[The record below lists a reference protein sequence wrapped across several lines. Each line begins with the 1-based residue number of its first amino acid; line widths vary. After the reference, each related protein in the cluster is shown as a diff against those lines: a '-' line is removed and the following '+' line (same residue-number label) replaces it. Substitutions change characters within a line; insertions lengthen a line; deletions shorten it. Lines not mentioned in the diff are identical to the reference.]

1 MSRVEL
7 DCSAE
12 RALWW
17 ASRDAAFR
25 RLLPPW
31 HRVEVVPGPDGLQLL
46 LRYRPGLEWRLRR
59 RVRASARELR
69 FEQVDGPFV
78 RWIHTLRFEPTPAGC
93 MAEEVV
99 EYDLPLPR
107 LLDPVAGSMVRH
119 EIERV
124 FRFRRRRMRQDVRR
138 HAAFAHE
145 GLQAVAVTGQGVV
158 ASRLIDFLR
167 AGGHRVQRLSLHSD
181 AAPPAERWPERCAGL
196 DAVVHLATE
205 NLVSVP
211 GPRSIHRL
219 ADETHA
225 LACELARMCNPPRVL
240 LSASLAAIYG
250 DHDSDP
256 VGESAA
262 PGSGPL
268 SSVAEAVEL
277 ATEPARAAGIRVVH
291 LRLGLPLGGEAG
303 VLPRLSSMATR
314 RLGASV
320 EPGPQYLGWIDADD
334 AVGAILFLLFS
345 RRTEG
350 PVNVV
355 SPVSITAADLSRSV
369 RKVAGGSGKLQPRFL
384 ARTTLGR
391 VPTALLTQS
400 TRATP
405 SRLLSMGFGFDLPG
419 IEDTLRFELGRQIG
433 RSAW

>member
-1 MSRVEL
+1 
-7 DCSAE
+7 
-12 RALWW
+12 
-17 ASRDAAFR
+17 
-25 RLLPPW
+25 
-31 HRVEVVPGPDGLQLL
+31 
-46 LRYRPGLEWRLRR
+46 
-59 RVRASARELR
+59 
-69 FEQVDGPFV
+69 
-78 RWIHTLRFEPTPAGC
+78 
-93 MAEEVV
+93 
-99 EYDLPLPR
+99 
-107 LLDPVAGSMVRH
+107 
-119 EIERV
+119 
-124 FRFRRRRMRQDVRR
+124 
-138 HAAFAHE
+138 
-145 GLQAVAVTGQGVV
+145 
-158 ASRLIDFLR
+158 
-167 AGGHRVQRLSLHSD
+167 
-181 AAPPAERWPERCAGL
+181 
-196 DAVVHLATE
+196 
-205 NLVSVP
+205 
-211 GPRSIHRL
+211 
-219 ADETHA
+219 
-225 LACELARMCNPPRVL
+225 VL

-369 RKVAGGSGKLQPRFL
+369 RKVAGGSGKLQP
-384 ARTTLGR
+384 
-391 VPTALLTQS
+391 
-400 TRATP
+400 
-405 SRLLSMGFGFDLPG
+405 
-419 IEDTLRFELGRQIG
+419 
-433 RSAW
+433 